1 MDVSSEMNICYS
13 SPGYVDSFGGK
24 QVVHDTK
31 EVRNFE
37 RFVEVEEFALLQ
49 PEKIQFKNLTNDT
62 AYMLGLFAF
71 LLTASIDLPTYN
83 PGDPSYYA
91 TFAAALILVIVVLG
105 LSLAAA
111 LRNPRMVRTRKEAQ

>member
-1 MDVSSEMNICYS
+1 M
-13 SPGYVDSFGGK
+13 
-24 QVVHDTK
+24 TK
-31 EVRNFE
+31 
-37 RFVEVEEFALLQ
+37 
-49 PEKIQFKNLTNDT
+49 

-71 LLTASIDLPTYN
+71 LLNAPIDLPTYN